1 MPNTAAIV
9 SSRTDPGAAGET
21 LFTLCTVLN
30 LDTGLQKTLMEYRHS
45 LVLYKITVKR
55 SVNDKH

>member
-21 LFTLCTVLN
+21 LFTLCTALN

-45 LVLYKITVKR
+45 LVLYKI
-55 SVNDKH
+55 